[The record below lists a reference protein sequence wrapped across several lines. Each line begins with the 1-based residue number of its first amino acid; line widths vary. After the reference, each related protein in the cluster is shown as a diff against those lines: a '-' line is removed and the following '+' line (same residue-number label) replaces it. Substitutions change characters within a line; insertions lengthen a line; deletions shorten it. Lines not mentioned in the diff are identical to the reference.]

1 MDKQTCSGCEFF
13 IQHYG
18 LGEKKLF
25 RLYCGHCTLA
35 RTKRRNPDDQA
46 CGNFVPGAPDTE
58 AFASQE
64 YLTKALLQRLLSLPL
79 LPEIENLPSLQAKK
93 QS

>member
-1 MDKQTCSGCEFF
+1 MATQTCRGCQFF

-18 LGEKKLF
+18 LDEKKLF
-25 RLYCGHCTLA
+25 RLRCGHCTLA
-35 RTKRRNPDDQA
+35 RTKRRNPDDPA
-46 CGNFVPGAPDTE
+46 CGNFAPGIPDTE

-64 YLTKALLQRLLSLPL
+64 YLTKALLQRLFSLPL
-79 LPEIENLPSLQAKK
+79 LPEIKDLSTPQGKK